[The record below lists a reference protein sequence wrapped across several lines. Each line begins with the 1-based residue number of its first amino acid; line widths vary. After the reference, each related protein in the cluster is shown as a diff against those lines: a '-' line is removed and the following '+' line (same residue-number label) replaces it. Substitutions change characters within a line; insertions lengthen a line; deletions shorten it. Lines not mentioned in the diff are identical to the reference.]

1 MYKRERPTG
10 PLCISIYLSVVF
22 AHPNLHFST
31 NPELDIMEKDG
42 GKQNPTASLIIMAS
56 LFSLFMF
63 CDTLP
68 IFLEWRST
76 N

>member
-1 MYKRERPTG
+1 MH
-10 PLCISIYLSVVF
+10 LNISVSGIC
-22 AHPNLHFST
+22 APNLHFST

-56 LFSLFMF
+56 LFSLFR
-63 CDTLP
+63 DTLP
-68 IFLEWRST
+68 IFLEWLST